1 MNTIIPSLEA
11 AGLSN
16 QQAAIYELLLA
27 KGKERASRLVR
38 EVPWKR
44 GVVYKILSELVEL
57 GLIEETK
64 TPGAV
69 TTFAPKHPL
78 SLKDLAERHE
88 REARDRTLSLES
100 ALPSLVSQFNLSIGT
115 PGVQFFEGEAGVEK
129 TLDDSLASGKII
141 YTYADIE
148 AVMKYIPDINTR
160 YVAKR
165 ERLGIDKK
173 ALLLDN
179 PFAREY
185 MKTYHRLVTD
195 VKLIPPLRD
204 AAPFHSVMEIYD
216 GKVSY
221 ITFEE
226 SRMIGVIIDNRAI
239 FDMHKYL
246 FEYLWSLAP
255 KYEPKTPISP
265 PEENKKDSAK
275 EVL

>member
-1 MNTIIPSLEA
+1 MNTVIPSLEA

-16 QQAAIYELLLA
+16 QQATLYELLLS

-44 GVVYKILSELVEL
+44 GVVYKILSELVGL
-57 GLIEETK
+57 GLVEETK

-78 SLKDLAERHE
+78 SLKDLAERRE
-88 REARDRTLSLES
+88 REARDRSLSLES
-100 ALPSLVSQFNLSIGT
+100 ALPSLVSQFNLRIGT

-129 TLDDSLASGKII
+129 TLNDSLTSGKII
-141 YTYADIE
+141 YTFADIE

-179 PFAREY
+179 PFARDY

-195 VKLIPPLRD
+195 VKLIAHD

-216 GKVSY
+216 SKVSY

-246 FEYLWSLAP
+246 FEYLWNLAP
-255 KYEPKTPISP
+255 KYEPKAPAPLPT
-265 PEENKKDSAK
+265 ENKKDLQK
-275 EVL
+275 EAL